1 MVVTVV
7 MMVVALVTMV
17 IVEMVVVGD
26 DDSDDDGHSASAA
39 ATTGA
44 GDNDGNDHVGLLMM
58 VHVGSLNINVYYDGS
73 GDDNGDDIDETKE
86 NLSKDEED
94 SLPVTTVIETSH

>member
-1 MVVTVV
+1 
-7 MMVVALVTMV
+7 
-17 IVEMVVVGD
+17 
-26 DDSDDDGHSASAA
+26 
-39 ATTGA
+39 
-44 GDNDGNDHVGLLMM
+44 MM
-58 VHVGSLNINVYYDGS
+58 VHVGSLNINVYCDGS